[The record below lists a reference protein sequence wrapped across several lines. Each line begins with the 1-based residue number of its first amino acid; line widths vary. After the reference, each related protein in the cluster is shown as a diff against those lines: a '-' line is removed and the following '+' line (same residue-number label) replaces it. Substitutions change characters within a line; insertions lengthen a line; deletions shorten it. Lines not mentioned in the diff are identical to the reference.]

1 MNRNWTILLAGIAV
15 SACQGPMNQDKA
27 AKQAW
32 TKCIFELDKVE
43 AIRGR
48 NLDDLDKGGTV
59 ARNQFM
65 MDCLAVENAGPTMEQ
80 LVELN
85 RYMTEKQKREP
96 SDMSLN
102 NGKR

>member
-1 MNRNWTILLAGIAV
+1 MKRNWIILLAGIAV
-15 SACQGPMNQDKA
+15 SACQWPNQDKA
-27 AKQAW
+27 ARQAW
-32 TKCIFELDKVE
+32 AKCIFELDKVE

-48 NLDDLDKGGTV
+48 NLDDLDKGGSI

-65 MDCLAVENAGPTMEQ
+65 MDCLAVERTGPTMEQ
-80 LVELN
+80 LDEMS